1 MANYDWDEAGAL
13 KRINGNATLLKKLLT
28 IYRESS
34 EQLLSEID
42 AARLVKDHIKLVNA
56 AHALKG
62 VAGNLSAAVV
72 AENARE
78 VEVLAS
84 NPEWA
89 VLDEAISQ
97 LKTSSHRLLKLFAEY
112 VEG

>member
-13 KRINGNATLLKKLLT
+13 KRINGNTTLLKRLLT
-28 IYRESS
+28 IYQQTSG
-34 EQLLSEID
+34 QLLSEIED
-42 AARLVKDHIKLVNA
+42 ARLSEDHIKLMNT

-62 VAGNLSAAVV
+62 VAGNLSAGVV
-72 AENARE
+72 AKNAHE

-84 NPEWA
+84 SAEWG

-97 LKTSSHRLLKLFAEY
+97 LKTSSQRLLKLFTEY
-112 VEG
+112 LEG